1 MGEVPS
7 EHTVFDRAT
16 ANRLVIAD
24 VLDGLEDAQWRAP
37 SLCTGWD
44 VHTVAAHLLQP
55 FLVGF
60 GRFFLT
66 SLRYRGDTDRVV
78 DHVTRRLA
86 RRSRP
91 EIVAELRAHAADQVA
106 PPRVGPM
113 GPFAETCIHLRD
125 IARPLG
131 LSADVPV
138 EDWTTLLDYLTGARP
153 AEALVAPGRTAGLRL
168 VATDADWS
176 SGDGVELTGRAEALV
191 MAVSGRRAA
200 LADLDGPGV
209 GILDL
214 RTGRG

>member
-24 VLDGLEDAQWRAP
+24 VLDGLDDAQWRSP
-37 SLCTGWD
+37 SLCAGWD

-66 SLRYRGDTDRVV
+66 ALRYRGDTDRVV

-91 EIVAELRAHAADQVA
+91 EIVAALRSHAADRVA
-106 PPRVGPM
+106 PPRVGPI

-138 EDWTTLLDYLTGARP
+138 EDWTTLLDHLTGPRP
-153 AEALVAPGRTAGLRL
+153 VASLVTPGRVEGLRL

-176 SGDGVELTGRAEALV
+176 SGDGAEVTGRGEALG

-200 LADLDGPGV
+200 LQDLDGPGV
-209 GILDL
+209 RILDTRL
-214 RTGRG
+214 GT